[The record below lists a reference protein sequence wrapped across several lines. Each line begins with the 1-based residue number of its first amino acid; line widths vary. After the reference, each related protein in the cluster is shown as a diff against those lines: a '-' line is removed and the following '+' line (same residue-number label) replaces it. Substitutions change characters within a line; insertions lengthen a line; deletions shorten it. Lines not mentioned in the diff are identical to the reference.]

1 MGGEDLPQG
10 HPVLAGQGHVQG
22 AGGGLVRFDRR
33 AHAPRVGLADRPG
46 QRVGLGGV
54 EPAQRVRPLPQDAG
68 VEVGQFGVLSQ
79 HLGQEGGPPAVG
91 QLGVQV
97 VVGDAAIGQVRHEGR
112 QAQLVEVGHDP
123 VELGHLLGGG
133 VVVGQGAHARQEV
146 LQRQVH
152 EPGGVGPG
160 AQDRLEVLD
169 GVAGLDRRGLHGVQA
184 LRQARPAPVG
194 IVGAPGLA
202 PLLDLDQLGVQVLD
216 WTPRTHQVLG
226 LLEEAATFRPGH
238 LHGVLLAPLARGRG
252 DQHVGGGA
260 LENLG
265 EEDVEGLAHAVEHL
279 QLLAPLVQGRGPRH
293 ARGVGDVDA
302 VVAHRGQEVVRQA
315 AELGQGVRGLVDV
328 RHVNAVPRGGGD
340 LRLHDAQVVGAVEQA
355 AGAGHAGPVQAL
367 QVPGGDPGGGADAAP
382 RRQLGQV
389 LERLVGGHAPGLAAQ
404 VEGVNAAG
412 QPLAHG
418 AQPLAQIHNGGH
430 VQLGRLGAQA
440 LLDLLGRVAAP
451 GRVLGEV
458 EDQAAQAHVAQR
470 LGDGVTVGAG
480 GGHVQHG
487 APGGGGVG
495 DDGRQ
500 GGGDVGSG
508 RGVQQDGGAGA
519 HGLDGVELTDVEIA
533 GAALALGGAVLRVG
547 LGQGDVEGGAGVRVS
562 GQRRDEGGG
571 AGPLHGG
578 VEVLDQGLAGVD
590 EGADD
595 EVLTDQEAGQVLAA
609 EGADAVQGG
618 ARGEPLRAQGGVGH
632 RLNVR
637 AGPGPA
643 QGAGED
649 GVDLDRGVEGEGG
662 VGAGGGQA
670 DRAQE
675 DRDLDG
681 PRARPRLRP
690 VAGDLRHGDGDVVG
704 LRGDRSEEVRTG
716 SASCAAP
723 RGGRVAEEV
732 RSGLNGDGADPPL
745 VLRCPRLRRGGDDL
759 HPGGDPN
766 GEVDGGDAELAGQ
779 LVGASGDLAQ
789 ALAGD
794 AQGAAFAHETGQ
806 VGGAAGVELGEPGG
820 VGGGEVDDAVEL
832 GDVIQARRAAELNEL
847 FPPGAQGLLNES
859 LAALGGGRAVEAGH
873 GRRID
878 GGRGHGPGPAVLLRL
893 GGRGRGGDGGD
904 VLRLVGRRGSSA
916 AAAAE

>member
-1 MGGEDLPQG
+1 M
-10 HPVLAGQGHVQG
+10 
-22 AGGGLVRFDRR
+22 
-33 AHAPRVGLADRPG
+33 
-46 QRVGLGGV
+46 
-54 EPAQRVRPLPQDAG
+54 
-68 VEVGQFGVLSQ
+68 
-79 HLGQEGGPPAVG
+79 
-91 QLGVQV
+91 
-97 VVGDAAIGQVRHEGR
+97 
-112 QAQLVEVGHDP
+112 
-123 VELGHLLGGG
+123 
-133 VVVGQGAHARQEV
+133 
-146 LQRQVH
+146 
-152 EPGGVGPG
+152 
-160 AQDRLEVLD
+160 
-169 GVAGLDRRGLHGVQA
+169 
-184 LRQARPAPVG
+184 
-194 IVGAPGLA
+194 GAPGLA

-216 WTPRTHQVLG
+216 RAPRTHQVLG
-226 LLEEAATFRPGH
+226 LLEEAAPLRPGH

-252 DQHVGGGA
+252 DHHVGGGA
-260 LENLG
+260 LEDLG
-265 EEDVEGLAHAVEHL
+265 DEDVEGLAHAVEHL
-279 QLLAPLVQGRGPRH
+279 QLLAPLAQGRGPRH

-328 RHVNAVPRGGGD
+328 RDVDAVPRGGGG

-367 QVPGGDPGGGADAAP
+367 QAPGGDPGGGADALAP

-404 VEGVNAAG
+404 VQGVDAAG

-418 AQPLAQIHNGGH
+418 AQPLAQIHDGGH
-430 VQLGRLGAQA
+430 VELGRPGAQA

-458 EDQAAQAHVAQR
+458 EDEAAQTHVAQR
-470 LGDGVTVGAG
+470 LGDGVAVGAG

-519 HGLDGVELTDVEIA
+519 HGLDGVELADVEVA

-547 LGQGDVEGGAGVRVS
+547 RGQGDVEGGAGVGVP

-571 AGPLHGG
+571 AGALHGG
-578 VEVLDQGLAGVD
+578 VEVLDQRLAGVD

-595 EVLTDQEAGQVLAA
+595 EVLADQEAGQVLAA

-632 RLNVR
+632 RLDVR
-637 AGPGPA
+637 AGAGLA

-675 DRDLDG
+675 DRGPDG
-681 PRARPRLRP
+681 PRPPPGLRP
-690 VAGDLRHGDGDVVG
+690 VAGDLGHGDGDVVG
-704 LRGDRSEEVRTG
+704 LGGGRSEGVRAR
-716 SASCAAP
+716 SRSRAAA
-723 RGGRVAEEV
+723 RGGGAAEGV
-732 RSGLNGDGADPPL
+732 RGGLNGDGTGL
-745 VLRCPRLRRGGDDL
+745 LRLLRLRVRRGGDDL
-759 HPGGDPN
+759 HPGGDPD

-794 AQGAAFAHETGQ
+794 AQGAALAHETGQ

-832 GDVIQARRAAELNEL
+832 GDVVQARRAAELDEL
-847 FPPGAQGLLNES
+847 FPPGAQSLLDEG
-859 LAALGGGRAVEAGH
+859 LAALGGGRAVEP
-873 GRRID
+873 GRRVG
-878 GGRGHGPGPAVLLRL
+878 GGRGRGPGLVVLLRL
-893 GGRGRGGDGGD
+893 GGRGDGAD
-904 VLRLVGRRGSSA
+904 VLRLVGRRGASA